1 MKLLVNYQ
9 QSFKEIEIR
18 GHSSASCLYL
28 HVQAQFQIQN
38 FMLVCK
44 GKRILNRNESLT
56 QMEVTEGSKIFII
69 QLCKS
74 HVVENK
80 YQQELK
86 AEREQY
92 IKQFHTTYAMQDAWK
107 FVTQINEFDNYGI
120 TIFE

>member
-1 MKLLVNYQ
+1 MRLLLNYQ

-18 GHSSASCLYL
+18 GHSTATYLYL
-28 HVQAQFQIQN
+28 HVQAQFQLQN

-44 GKRILNRNESLT
+44 GKRILNKNESLT
-56 QMEVTEGSKIFII
+56 QMEVTEGSKIFVV

-80 YQQELK
+80 LQQALK
-86 AEREQY
+86 TGHEQY
-92 IKQFHTTYAMQDAWK
+92 LKQFNMNYAMQDAWL
-107 FVTQINEFDNYGI
+107 FVTQIQKFDNYGI

>member
-1 MKLLVNYQ
+1 MRLLLNFQ

-44 GKRILNRNESLT
+44 GKRILNKNEPLT
-56 QMEVTEGSKIFII
+56 QMKVTEGSKIFII

-80 YQQELK
+80 LQQELK

>member
-1 MKLLVNYQ
+1 MRLLLNYQ

-18 GHSSASCLYL
+18 GHSTATYLYL
-28 HVQAQFQIQN
+28 HVQAQFQLQN

-44 GKRILNRNESLT
+44 GKRILNKNESLT
-56 QMEVTEGSKIFII
+56 QMEVTEGSKIFVI

-80 YQQELK
+80 LQQALK
-86 AEREQY
+86 TGHEQY
-92 IKQFHTTYAMQDAWK
+92 LKQFHTNYAMQEAWR
-107 FVTQINEFDNYGI
+107 FVTQIHEFDNYGI